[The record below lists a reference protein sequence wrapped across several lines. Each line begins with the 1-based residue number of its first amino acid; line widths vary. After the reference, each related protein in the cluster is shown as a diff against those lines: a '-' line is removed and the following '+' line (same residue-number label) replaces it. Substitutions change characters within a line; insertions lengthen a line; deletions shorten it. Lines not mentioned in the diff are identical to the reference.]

1 MHAVNTYGPIEE
13 AELTGRLSGEEV
25 KNELKN
31 VESKWKPENRFAHI
45 EQNNIIRGN
54 VPPEFVVATNMISVG
69 IDVSRFNTIIMNSM
83 PRNTAEY
90 IQASSR
96 VARDSYGLVL
106 TVHHPFRARDISH
119 YEKFIEFHEK
129 MYTYVEPISITPFTK
144 KAIERYLGLYLA
156 TMIRHTRNEF
166 TNRNTASVISQMS
179 DEDLRGIVND
189 LLQYFKSKKSK
200 LDNFDSLIQNLLKD
214 ENINQIKVWLEEAL
228 EEWKILE
235 RSLDEQTDLVFS
247 RATNRANQQRRQE
260 QLYVDIEAYEGNIHS
275 KKWQV
280 PMSLRVIEP
289 EAAIKI
295 NLI

>member
-1 MHAVNTYGPIEE
+1 
-13 AELTGRLSGEEV
+13 
-25 KNELKN
+25 
-31 VESKWKPENRFAHI
+31 
-45 EQNNIIRGN
+45 
-54 VPPEFVVATNMISVG
+54 
-69 IDVSRFNTIIMNSM
+69 MNSM

-96 VARDSYGLVL
+96 VARNDYGLVL

-129 MYTYVEPISITPFTK
+129 MYSYVEPISITPFTK

-166 TNRNTASVISQMS
+166 TNRKTADAINNLS
-179 DEDLRGIVND
+179 DDEIKGLINELMD
-189 LLQYFKSKKSK
+189 YFELKKNK
-200 LDNFDSLIQNLLKD
+200 LDSFDPLIQNLLKE
-214 ENINQIKVWLEEAL
+214 ENLDQIKEWLTIAL
-228 EEWKILE
+228 NEWKVLE
-235 RSLDEQTDLVFS
+235 GGLDDQTELVFT
-247 RATNRANQQRRQE
+247 RARNNQK
-260 QLYVDIEAYEGNIHS
+260 QLYVDIDAYEGTIHS

-295 NLI
+295 NSI